1 MNVKQDVLLLGRLL
15 APELGAS
22 ATTSAGPWMDPGDS
36 DPGGRWRGCH
46 ALLDGQ
52 AGQPAR
58 CKYQDQPEQRVPVPD
73 CGPAKCQGLRGADVT
88 QQTTLAPEGSLL
100 TARRASLCSRLGP
113 GLREDK
119 YPFPGPFCSL
129 PATQP
134 GGISAS
140 HSLLEPSARTGQAA
154 KCPFCRVLGQPRPLP
169 EPLIYKLFVRPT
181 CHSCSTPE
189 DGIVPTPTLHWP
201 GVTRPRLR
209 GNPRGAPLAARPGSR
224 AW

>member
-22 ATTSAGPWMDPGDS
+22 ATTSAGPWMGPGDS

-46 ALLDGQ
+46 ALPDGQ

-58 CKYQDQPEQRVPVPD
+58 CKYQDQPEQRVPIPD
-73 CGPAKCQGLRGADVT
+73 CGPAKCQGLRGADGT
-88 QQTTLAPEGSLL
+88 RQTAGVRGL
-100 TARRASLCSRLGP
+100 TAHCEESVPLLPPRAWTQGRQI
-113 GLREDK
+113 
-119 YPFPGPFCSL
+119 SL
-129 PATQP
+129 PRAILSSPATHP

-140 HSLLEPSARTGQAA
+140 HSLLEPSAHTGQAA
-154 KCPFCRVLGQPRPLP
+154 KCPFYRVLDQPRPLP

-181 CHSCSTPE
+181 RHSCSTPE

-209 GNPRGAPLAARPGSR
+209 GDPRGAPLAARPGSR
-224 AW
+224 AG